1 MHARDTDADWDR
13 IARDQPYF
21 GVLAQPEFLVEA
33 IDDAA
38 KERFFASG
46 RGDIEHA
53 TSVIR
58 AHLDADFAPATATDF
73 GCGVGRLSL
82 AMAAHA
88 GHVVG
93 VDIAVAMRDLATDH
107 ARARQIDNVEFRDT
121 VPPQTDWVNS
131 LIVFQHIPPPRGH
144 ELLDE
149 LLSTVTV
156 GGVASL
162 HFSTHR
168 DRGHLDEI
176 FRDVAVARFDGTT
189 MTTFATRD
197 GGPVGAMTMFDYDLG
212 RLTSQFVV
220 HGFEQLWLEH
230 TDHGG
235 IHGFWIFGR
244 RSAPRATPDEG
255 AGHPSVA
262 TSAGRRL
269 RRWIGGSG
277 ADGAGT

>member
-1 MHARDTDADWDR
+1 MRARDTDADWDR

-46 RGDIEHA
+46 RADIDHA
-53 TSVIR
+53 VAVIR
-58 AHLDADFAPATATDF
+58 AHLDPDFAPATATDF

-93 VDIAVAMRDLATDH
+93 VDVAVAMRDLAAKH
-107 ARARQIDNVEFRDT
+107 AEALQVGNVEFRDT
-121 VPPQTDWVNS
+121 APGEAAWVNS
-131 LIVFQHIPPPRGH
+131 LIVFQHISPPRGH

-149 LLSTVTV
+149 LLATVTV

-176 FRDVAVARFDGTT
+176 FRDVALARFDGTT
-189 MTTFATRD
+189 MTTFATQD
-197 GGPVGAMTMFDYDLG
+197 AGPVGAMSMFDYDLG
-212 RLTSQFVV
+212 RLASQFVA

-235 IHGFWIFGR
+235 IHGFWMFGR
-244 RSAPRATPDEG
+244 RSAPRPAPDAADGRSG
-255 AGHPSVA
+255 APA
-262 TSAGRRL
+262 SAGGRV
-269 RRWIGGSG
+269 RRWIGRPR
-277 ADGAGT
+277 ADGH